1 MRVARL
7 LSAVKDLVFPSRCQ
21 VCDGFCP
28 SPLCATCAASF
39 ERIAAPFCCHCGTPF
54 DPAAKARPAC
64 PACSTGRTP
73 LDATRSF
80 GLHTGALRDA
90 VNALKFRGRTRL
102 ADPLAELLSALV
114 GSHAP
119 DQLPLES
126 ITHVLPVPLHSSRRR
141 HRGFDQ
147 AELLATPLA
156 QTINRPIRTDVLMRV
171 RNTAPQVGLGPSER
185 AANVRG
191 AFELRRQLPASGIR
205 ALLVDDVYTTGAT
218 LKACARALR
227 AANAEAVYA
236 VTVSRAAP
244 AWHPAA
250 DLISD
255 T

>member
-1 MRVARL
+1 LRVARL
-7 LSAVKDLVFPSRCQ
+7 LSDLKDLIFPPRCQ
-21 VCDGFCP
+21 VCDRFCP

-39 ERIAAPFCCHCGTPF
+39 ERIAAPFCYRCGAPF

-64 PACSTGRTP
+64 PACSTERTA
-73 LDATRSF
+73 LDAARSF

-90 VNALKFRGRTRL
+90 VNALKFGGKTRL
-102 ADPLAELLSALV
+102 ADPLAELLSTLV
-114 GSHAP
+114 GSHGP
-119 DQLPLES
+119 QQLPLES
-126 ITHVLPVPLHSSRRR
+126 ITHVLPVPLHPSRRR

-156 QTINRPIRTDVLMRV
+156 QAIDRPVRTDVLMRV
-171 RNTAPQVGLGPSER
+171 RNTAPQTGLGRSER

-191 AFELRRQLPASGIR
+191 AFELRCQLPASAIR

-218 LKACARALR
+218 LGACARALR

-250 DLISD
+250 DLVSD
-255 T
+255 I